1 MLAIDFITILLKV
14 AAEYAFDIAL
24 APTRRPVVL
33 RDSSIS
39 VFLLSLHVDRRL
51 KILHLYYSHASKVL
65 DRGSLSD
72 ATRHFPPLLQH
83 LITMPTQRRFGQELD
98 QNARRGPN
106 ISPAA
111 RLEIIAK
118 RSCGVPLKELA
129 DEFGRSVSAIK
140 YTI

>member
-1 MLAIDFITILLKV
+1 LL
-14 AAEYAFDIAL
+14 
-24 APTRRPVVL
+24 
-33 RDSSIS
+33 
-39 VFLLSLHVDRRL
+39 
-51 KILHLYYSHASKVL
+51 YSHASKVL

-111 RLEIIAK
+111 RLKIIAK

-129 DEFGRSVSAIK
+129 YEFGRSVSAIK
-140 YTI
+140 YTIRTYAHASTPNDKPRSGRPPIL